1 MCPHKVLAK
10 ISHDLTITFY
20 DLYVLEFIVHTSHDK
35 LLTVIQIISN
45 DEVLV
50 CYRWQRRKQ
59 TVLLIWSFL
68 LLNGENKQ
76 YHISDK
82 HFVKQ
87 VQNKAYKLD
96 YW

>member
-50 CYRWQRRKQ
+50 CYR
-59 TVLLIWSFL
+59 
-68 LLNGENKQ
+68 
-76 YHISDK
+76 
-82 HFVKQ
+82 
-87 VQNKAYKLD
+87 
-96 YW
+96 